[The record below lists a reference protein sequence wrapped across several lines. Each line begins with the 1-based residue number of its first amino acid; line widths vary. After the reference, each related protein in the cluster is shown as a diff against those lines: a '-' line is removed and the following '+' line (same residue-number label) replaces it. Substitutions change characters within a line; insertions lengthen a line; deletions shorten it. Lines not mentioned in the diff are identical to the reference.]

1 MLYKNRK
8 KKKIASNGTT
18 FLLIMFPCWKG
29 NLLTDLPIFPK
40 NGMQTM

>member
-8 KKKIASNGTT
+8 KIASNGKT
-18 FLLIMFPCWKG
+18 FVLIMFPCWKG
-29 NLLTDLPIFPK
+29 NLLTELPIVHK